1 MDDDVIDLR
10 NAYYVNDDEWRNGGG
25 GTRNRRVIVRGGG
38 GGRGP
43 WGREDGG
50 APSRQVVAQVPAYQ
64 PAPYYAPSPVGRM
77 FNMPA
82 PVLID
87 AAAQLL
93 AALSALPAQ
102 PSVVNTADASK
113 DAYANLANL
122 IEYQR
127 ALASYAKR
135 NEQIRTAGALAK
147 LLMA

>member
-1 MDDDVIDLR
+1 MEDDVIDLR
-10 NAYYVNDDEWRNGGG
+10 NAYYVEDDDWRNGN

-38 GGRGP
+38 GRGP
-43 WGREDGG
+43 WQSNGG
-50 APSRQVVAQVPAYQ
+50 GGPTRVVSQVSQV
-64 PAPYYAPSPVGRM
+64 PAPYYAPSPVGRV

-102 PSVVNTADASK
+102 PAVVNTADASK